1 MGEQQHQQAAES
13 VERGWHRL
21 RLVPEWLWWPI
32 NALQLIFTLS
42 WTAIGIS
49 LALLIWL
56 AGGSERLPLRM
67 AAWPWSPVLLRGAGA
82 RLEVTGLEN
91 LDFSKPQLLV
101 ANHQSMIEICALFAV
116 VPVPLRF
123 MLKASLGRVPFLG
136 WYTRAM
142 GMILLQRGRPRAA
155 QDELARAAGLLRAGH
170 CLAAFPEGTRS
181 RNGSVGQFKSGVFRA
196 AIAAG
201 VPVVPVAIEGSGQVM
216 PPGSFRIRPGHIR
229 LAFGQPISCEGM
241 DIKNRHELARRA
253 RQAVIHL
260 QHGRA

>member
-1 MGEQQHQQAAES
+1 MSEQQHEQAADP

-21 RLVPEWLWWPI
+21 RLVPQRLWWPI

-42 WTAIGIS
+42 WTAIGIM

-67 AAWPWSPVLLRGAGA
+67 AAWPWSPGLLRGAGA
-82 RLEVTGLEN
+82 RLEVAGLEN

-101 ANHQSMIEICALFAV
+101 ANHQSMIDICALFAA

-142 GMILLQRGRPRAA
+142 GMILLPRGRPHAA
-155 QDELARAAGLLRAGH
+155 RDELARAAELLRAGH

-181 RNGSVGQFKSGVFRA
+181 RDGSVGQFKSGVFRA

-201 VPVVPVAIEGSGQVM
+201 VPVVPVALDGSGQIM
-216 PPGSFRIRPGHIR
+216 PPGSFRIRPGRIR
-229 LAFGQPISCEGM
+229 LAFGKPISCEGM
-241 DIKNRHELARRA
+241 DIKRRHELAQRAFEAVRRLK
-253 RQAVIHL
+253 QGL
-260 QHGRA
+260 D